1 LAIVNHTIQR
11 GMDIIED
18 MRSFQE
24 FINMFQ
30 TIEDQIFVFKI
41 VRRRSIHNYILGLML
56 IRNKIEDIDEEAEL
70 VCGGV
75 HDD

>member
-1 LAIVNHTIQR
+1 
-11 GMDIIED
+11 MDIIED

-56 IRNKIEDIDEEAEL
+56 IRNKIGDIDEEAEL